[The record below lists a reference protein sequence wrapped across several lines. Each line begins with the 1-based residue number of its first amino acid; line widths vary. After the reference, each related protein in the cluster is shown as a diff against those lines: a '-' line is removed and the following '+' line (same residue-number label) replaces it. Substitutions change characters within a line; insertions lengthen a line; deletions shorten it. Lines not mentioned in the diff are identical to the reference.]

1 MKANSIKLNS
11 LVLNVISLCAV
22 GIVVFARPVNA
33 VKLVSLDKLK
43 LKNQLQGWT
52 EEKGSFQAFDADG
65 LFKLID
71 GGAPIYVDNG
81 MKKGILQRFSGPDS
95 ATIETYM
102 EDFGSDK
109 KARNMTLTQK
119 SNFSDASFEANA
131 DSSAMVLWREVLGGW
146 WVSGSMGNFYFE
158 LTITGAKDGQKGKA
172 EARKF
177 IDFYGKTIGI
187 AK

>member
-1 MKANSIKLNS
+1 MLKIISIGVLTVALLVQPVIAAKAI
-11 LVLNVISLCAV
+11 
-22 GIVVFARPVNA
+22 
-33 VKLVSLDKLK
+33 SLDKLK
-43 LKNQLQGWT
+43 INKQLKGWT

-81 MKKGILQRFSGPDS
+81 MKKGILQRFSSPDS
-95 ATIETYM
+95 ATMESYM
-102 EDFGSDK
+102 EDFGSEK
-109 KARNMTLTQK
+109 NARTMLLSQK
-119 SNFSDASFEANA
+119 TNYSDASFEANA

-146 WVSGSMGNFYFE
+146 WVSGSMGKFYFE
-158 LTITGAKDGQKGKA
+158 LTITGAKDNQKGKA

-187 AK
+187 VK